1 MSFDKL
7 KKDIHLWKEELRSKT
22 ETRPQKE
29 WKLSSLRH
37 DLEQMK
43 YTMESYKVSYHRQP
57 YWSPK
62 DGLRECTVHR
72 NGNLWFFTLGG
83 LRRHSLHH

>member
-1 MSFDKL
+1 MKAEHHCVNISPDLALNLFPLFLRMSFDKL

-22 ETRPQKE
+22 EARPQKE

-43 YTMESYKVSYHRQP
+43 YTMDSYKVGP
-57 YWSPK
+57 
-62 DGLRECTVHR
+62 
-72 NGNLWFFTLGG
+72 
-83 LRRHSLHH
+83 